1 MVRLLGKYYG
11 EKPGL
16 VALNVL
22 TVMLQ
27 MVVQTGFLMREM
39 KNIIDKGVGRQD
51 LAYIIQSGTRMMLFT
66 LLVGL
71 CTVAASY
78 FSAKIVAY
86 ITCRIREDCYH
97 KVVNLSPQ
105 EFGRFGESTLL
116 TRTITD
122 ATQIQILVINMMRTS
137 LMVPIVIVC
146 MLALIFRMNR
156 VLFTIL
162 FVIFALTIFVLVYM
176 GAKSK
181 PLFEKLQDKI
191 DKINLLMKEKITGV
205 RAIRAFGNE
214 SLEEEKMRAAN
225 DETYD
230 IALAANA
237 KINFLSP
244 TSLVMM
250 NWAVVIIY
258 LASSSQLR
266 AGMTTISDLILIF
279 QYLAYFIAS
288 LGVIPVMV
296 NLLPKVA
303 VSCNRINELLEMEL
317 EDTSEDKGKE
327 PLTVGAG
334 QIEFK
339 DVIFG
344 YAGAIDVIAN
354 ASFVAE
360 AGKTTAFI
368 GTTGSGK
375 TTIMNLI
382 MGFYRPT
389 FGDVLVDGQSLHNR
403 NLDAYR
409 KDFSYATQ
417 KAMVFQDTVKNNIT
431 MYDETVGDDRISEAL
446 SASCF
451 DEVLSKMP
459 DGLMTVMSP
468 GGTNISGGQRQRL
481 SLARTVAKEAK
492 IYIFDDTFSAL
503 DAETERLARE
513 RITKMLEGKTVLMVA
528 QKIETIRNADKI
540 IVLDHGHIVG
550 IGRHEELLKSCEE
563 YRDIYRTQSYLDK
576 EEA

>member
-22 TVMLQ
+22 TVVLQ
-27 MVVQTGFLMREM
+27 MVVQTGFLMQEM

-51 LAYIIQSGTRMMLFT
+51 LAYIIQSGIRMMIFT

-71 CTVAASY
+71 LTVAASY

-97 KVVNLSPQ
+97 KVVKLSPQ

-146 MLALIFRMNR
+146 MLALILRMNR
-156 VLFTIL
+156 VLFFIL
-162 FVIFALTIFVLVYM
+162 FVIFALTIFALVYL

-181 PLFEKLQDKI
+181 PLFEKLQNKI
-191 DKINLLMKEKITGV
+191 DRINLLMKEKITGV

-214 SLEEEKMRAAN
+214 RLEEEKMREAN
-225 DETYD
+225 NETYD
-230 IALAANA
+230 IAISANA
-237 KINFLSP
+237 RINFLSP
-244 TSLVMM
+244 ISLVMM

-258 LASSSQLR
+258 LASSSQLQ

-303 VSCNRINELLEMEL
+303 VSSNRINELLEMEV

-327 PLTVGAG
+327 ELKVGAG

-389 FGDVLVDGQSLHNR
+389 FGDILVDGQSLHNR
-403 NLDAYR
+403 KLDAYR

-431 MYDETVGDDRISEAL
+431 MYDEAMGDDRINEAL
-446 SASCF
+446 MASRF

-513 RITKMLEGKTVLMVA
+513 RITRMLEGKTVLMVA
-528 QKIETIRNADKI
+528 QKIATIRNADKI

-550 IGRHEELLKSCEE
+550 VGRHEELLKTCEE